1 MPLTRAQAQPR
12 TICGHSCVG
21 NGEAR
26 RAQHEGRRTEVSAF
40 MFAICRQLPRA
51 VPCRPATLPATAP
64 HLHGRTVGRTARCVQ
79 LPPVFTRD
87 ASRGSSRRPVRH
99 VRCRTS
105 NVQRGVCAVQSPARI
120 GLQSLWDKPCEH
132 TGVCRRGSV
141 CVRVLAFIRAST
153 LYIRAQVAH
162 SDSGSHSDAV
172 GSRLGALGPAL
183 VALRA
188 HSASHL
194 YRQDSLPCTA
204 TAENTGTANNSS
216 VGPVP
221 PSRRRYRQVIRQ
233 LSDDN
238 VALRMSQQSA
248 TLQAHSAA
256 PLGRL
261 SVLYPLAP
269 SHGPRLAGLAPRPLL
284 CRPLRFRVS
293 ECTLRFASG
302 IALG

>member
-1 MPLTRAQAQPR
+1 MSTAAP
-12 TICGHSCVG
+12 
-21 NGEAR
+21 R
-26 RAQHEGRRTEVSAF
+26 RADPRLCPRRRHACTAALWAYSILGACSCLQCSRATHRAAVLDDQCDTYAAERQTCSVEYALCRVQHASGCSPCG
-40 MFAICRQLPRA
+40 ISRA
-51 VPCRPATLPATAP
+51 SIPVCAD
-64 HLHGRTVGRTARCVQ
+64 VARCVCEYSH
-79 LPPVFTRD
+79 LSARPRFTFAHRL
-87 ASRGSSRRPVRH
+87 
-99 VRCRTS
+99 RT
-105 NVQRGVCAVQSPARI
+105 VTQARTVTP
-120 GLQSLWDKPCEH
+120 LE
-132 TGVCRRGSV
+132 
-141 CVRVLAFIRAST
+141 
-153 LYIRAQVAH
+153 
-162 SDSGSHSDAV
+162 
-172 GSRLGALGPAL
+172 ALGPAL

-188 HSASHL
+188 NSASHL

>member
-1 MPLTRAQAQPR
+1 
-12 TICGHSCVG
+12 
-21 NGEAR
+21 
-26 RAQHEGRRTEVSAF
+26 

-51 VPCRPATLPATAP
+51 VPTRDSARDGATPARP
-64 HLHGRTVGRTARCVQ
+64 HCGRTVYSVRAAASSVHARRIARQFSTTSATRTLPNGCQTCSVEYALCRAQHASGCSPCGISRASIPVCADVARCVCEYSH
-79 LPPVFTRD
+79 LSARPRFTFAHRL
-87 ASRGSSRRPVRH
+87 
-99 VRCRTS
+99 RT
-105 NVQRGVCAVQSPARI
+105 VTQARTVTP
-120 GLQSLWDKPCEH
+120 LE
-132 TGVCRRGSV
+132 
-141 CVRVLAFIRAST
+141 
-153 LYIRAQVAH
+153 
-162 SDSGSHSDAV
+162 
-172 GSRLGALGPAL
+172 ALGPAL

-188 HSASHL
+188 RIASHV
-194 YRQDSLPCTA
+194 YRQDSLPCTT